1 MGIFDNIVLGF
12 ESALTLT
19 KLSYCF
25 FGVLMGMLMG
35 VLPGVGA
42 MATISMLLPLTFYVP
57 PDVGL
62 IMLAGIYYGAQYGGS
77 IASILLNLPGTPSSA
92 VICLDG
98 YPMAK
103 ANRAGPAIFLTT
115 AASFIGSVF
124 AIILLFTLAPVAA
137 RLALSFG
144 AADYFSLMILGLIAA
159 ASLAQH
165 GIVRGLAMVVVG
177 LILGLVGTDVATG
190 TFRYTGGILDL
201 ADGFSIIAMAMGLFG
216 VAEIISNLM
225 QKVKT
230 TSLVQKVAF
239 RDLMPTRDD
248 LKQTPGPAVRG
259 SLIGAFLGILPGT
272 GASIASFVSYGFEK
286 RISKTPELF
295 GKGHVPGIVAPEAA
309 NNSAA
314 QSAFIPTLTLGVPGD
329 AVMALMMSALII
341 HGIQPGPT
349 VIVDH
354 PDLFWGLVASFVIGN
369 VMLLVLNLPMIG
381 VWVRLLLI
389 PYRYL
394 FPVVIALICVG
405 VYTVGNSQFDVY
417 QVILFGL
424 IGYAMKLSRLE
435 PAPLLLGFVL
445 GPLLEENF
453 RRALLLSRGDA
464 MVFVERP
471 ISGLLLLAGLAIV
484 GFSIHSQRKAGARVK
499 VVAKDAAVK
508 DPATHGQHRP

>member
-1 MGIFDNIVLGF
+1 MEIFGNIAIGF
-12 ESALTLT
+12 SSALTLT
-19 KLSYCF
+19 KLTYCL
-25 FGVLMGMLMG
+25 FGVFMGMMMG

-98 YPMAK
+98 YPMAQ

-115 AASFIGSVF
+115 IASFAGSLM
-124 AIILLFTLAPVAA
+124 AIVLLFTIAPLAAK
-137 RLALSFG
+137 LALRFG
-144 AADYFSLMILGLIAA
+144 AADYFALMVLGLIAA

-190 TFRYTGGILDL
+190 TFRFTLGILDL

-216 VAEIISNLM
+216 VAEIMSNLVDG
-225 QKVKT
+225 QKT
-230 TSLVQKVAF
+230 GKVMRKVSF
-239 RDLMPTRDD
+239 RDLAPTRQD
-248 LKQTPGPAVRG
+248 LRQSPGPMVRG
-259 SLIGAFLGILPGT
+259 GVIGALLGILPGT

-286 RISKTPELF
+286 RISRSPEKF
-295 GKGHVPGIVAPEAA
+295 GTGHIPGIVAPEAA

-349 VIVDH
+349 VIIDH

-369 VMLLVLNLPMIG
+369 VILLILNLPMIG
-381 VWVRLLLI
+381 LWVRLLQI
-389 PYRYL
+389 PYRLL
-394 FPVVIALICVG
+394 FPVVIVLICIG
-405 VYTVGNSQFDVY
+405 VYTVGNSQFDVV
-417 QVILFGL
+417 QVVFFGL
-424 IGYAMKLSRLE
+424 MGFAMKKMRLE

-453 RRALLLSRGDA
+453 RRALLLSRGDLA
-464 MVFVERP
+464 VFLERP
-471 ISGLLLLAGLAIV
+471 ISAGLLLASLAIIV
-484 GFSIHSQRKAGARVK
+484 FSLRGQRRGEAIGEPGDGA
-499 VVAKDAAVK
+499 
-508 DPATHGQHRP
+508 